1 MRGAAELVPRGSDL
15 LHERNVRRGQPLVL
29 RKQRMRLVDL
39 RAKPLLQRCHHVRLG
54 RQGATGAAVAVPH
67 EMAEMRWRRL
77 LEAVGV
83 AGRQAG
89 RIAEVV
95 EVVVRGKARRVAEVV
110 EGVVGREVGVKR
122 VVKWGRRMV
131 AAAAAGIGRG
141 QRVAVAAGH
150 GESPEPY
157 RWRDQ
162 DRLLCPEKCFR
173 TFFFF
178 WNFEIPDCFAPKKC
192 FRTFFSEF

>member
-15 LHERNVRRGQPLVL
+15 LHERHVRRGQPLVL
-29 RKQRMRLVDL
+29 REQRMRLVDL
-39 RAKPLLQRCHHVRLG
+39 GAKPLLQRRHHMRLG
-54 RQGATGAAVAVPH
+54 RQGATVAH

-77 LEAVGV
+77 LEAVEV

-95 EVVVRGKARRVAEVV
+95 QVVVRGKARRVAEIV

-122 VVKWGRRMV
+122 VVKQGRRMV
-131 AAAAAGIGRG
+131 AAAAAAGVGMG

-157 RWRDQ
+157 RWRDE
-162 DRLLCPEKCFR
+162 DRLLCPETCSR
-173 TFFFF
+173 TQQ
-178 WNFEIPDCFAPKKC
+178 N
-192 FRTFFSEF
+192 